1 MMKINSIVALIFS
14 LALALALAPAANAQ
28 FGKLLGGDKDEDK
41 EEGTSSSSPFG
52 ALLGGGEEEEEE
64 EPAYVLVTAAEWL
77 ARSQEEQA
85 TYIAEIREIYP
96 QDPPIG
102 SPEAAELAAKQ
113 EKEEGGLGFLK
124 SVNSVLEG
132 GSEVD
137 EAELVRGFDDEKL
150 KIYLALGPQDRVK
163 FALTNDQELMVTLF
177 KDSLMEVTQGQG
189 KLLRAFNLNDEAAAL
204 EASAALI
211 AGECDNA
218 CVEGV
223 IEQSVVATASIEKLS
238 SDSAEMSDD
247 GKAQYNGAM
256 GDLGAGTVNLVL
268 LIPVAA
274 EWGPR
279 ALNTVAEV
287 ATSGMGNAL
296 NAGLASASAE
306 MAAEGQS
313 EEEQAASTAE
323 REALAKEAEAAG
335 EAMAG
340 NIEELLAPGLMVVT
354 KGPPLLKDYVTL
366 FYDLITYGE
375 EKELDTSGIEDFE
388 FDDF

>member
-1 MMKINSIVALIFS
+1 MMKVSSLVALMFS
-14 LALALALAPAANAQ
+14 LVLALTLTPAANAQ

-41 EEGTSSSSPFG
+41 EEETSSSSPFG

-64 EPAYVLVTAAEWL
+64 SAYVLATAAEWL
-77 ARSQEEQA
+77 AKSEEEQA
-85 TYIAEIREIYP
+85 KYIAEIRESYP

-102 SPEAAELAAKQ
+102 SPEAAELAAKR
-113 EKEEGGLGFLK
+113 EKEEGGFGLLNKAG
-124 SVNSVLEG
+124 SVLGG

-163 FALTNDQELMVTLF
+163 YALTNDQELMVTLF

-223 IEQSVVATASIEKLS
+223 IEQSVVATAAIDKLS

-256 GDLGAGTVNLVL
+256 GDFGAGTINLVL
-268 LIPVAA
+268 LVPVAA

-279 ALNTVAEV
+279 ALNTVAEET
-287 ATSGMGNAL
+287 TSGMGNAL

-313 EEEQAASTAE
+313 GEEQAASAAE

-340 NIEELLAPGLMVVT
+340 NIEELLAPGMLVVT
-354 KGPPLLKDYVTL
+354 KGLPLIKDYVTL
-366 FYDLITYGE
+366 FYDLITYGK
-375 EKELDTSGIEDFE
+375 EKELDTSGAEDFE
-388 FDDF
+388 FDL

>member
-1 MMKINSIVALIFS
+1 MMKINSAIALIFS
-14 LALALALAPAANAQ
+14 LALMLAPGANAQ
-28 FGKLLGGDKDEDK
+28 FGKLLGGDKDDDKK
-41 EEGTSSSSPFG
+41 EETSSSSPFG
-52 ALLGGGEEEEEE
+52 ALLSGGEEDE
-64 EPAYVLVTAAEWL
+64 EPAFVLATAAEWL
-77 ARSQEEQA
+77 AKSEEDQA
-85 TYIAEIREIYP
+85 AYISEVREIYP

-102 SPEAAELAAKQ
+102 SPEAAELAAKR

-124 SVNSVLEG
+124 KANSVLGG

-150 KIYLALGPQDRVK
+150 KIYLALGSQERVK
-163 FALTNDQELMVTLF
+163 YALTNDQELMVRLF
-177 KDSLMEVTQGQG
+177 KDSLMEVAQGQG

-218 CVEGV
+218 CLEGV
-223 IEQSVVATASIEKLS
+223 IEQSEVATASIERLS

-247 GKAQYNGAM
+247 GKAQYSGAM
-256 GDLGAGTVNLVL
+256 GDFGAGTINLVL
-268 LIPVAA
+268 LVPVAA

-279 ALNTVAEV
+279 AVNTIAEET
-287 ATSGMGNAL
+287 TSGMSNAL

-306 MAAEGQS
+306 MEAAGQS
-313 EEEQAASTAE
+313 EEEQAASSAD

-340 NIEELLAPGLMVVT
+340 NIEELLAPGMLVVT
-354 KGPPLLKDYVTL
+354 KGLPLIKDYITL
-366 FYDLITYGE
+366 FYDLVTYGK
-375 EKELDTSGIEDFE
+375 EKKLDTSGAEDF
-388 FDDF
+388 DFGDI

>member
-1 MMKINSIVALIFS
+1 MMKISSLVALIFS
-14 LALALALAPAANAQ
+14 LALTLTPAANAQ

-41 EEGTSSSSPFG
+41 EEETSSSSPFG

-64 EPAYVLVTAAEWL
+64 PAYVLATAAEWL
-77 ARSQEEQA
+77 AKSEEEQA
-85 TYIAEIREIYP
+85 TYIAEIRESYP

-102 SPEAAELAAKQ
+102 SPEAAELAAKR
-113 EKEEGGLGFLK
+113 EKEEGGFGLLNKAG
-124 SVNSVLEG
+124 SVLGG

-163 FALTNDQELMVTLF
+163 YALTNDQELMVTLF

-223 IEQSVVATASIEKLS
+223 IEQSVVATAAIDKLS

-256 GDLGAGTVNLVL
+256 GDFGAGTINLVL
-268 LIPVAA
+268 LVPVAA

-279 ALNTVAEV
+279 ALNTVAEET
-287 ATSGMGNAL
+287 TSGMGNAL

-313 EEEQAASTAE
+313 GEEQAASAAE

-340 NIEELLAPGLMVVT
+340 NIEELLAPGMLVVT
-354 KGPPLLKDYVTL
+354 KGLPLIKDYVTL
-366 FYDLITYGE
+366 FYDLITYGK
-375 EKELDTSGIEDFE
+375 EKELDTSGAEDFE
-388 FDDF
+388 FEL

>member
-1 MMKINSIVALIFS
+1 MMKISSLVALIFS
-14 LALALALAPAANAQ
+14 LALALTLTPAANAQ

-41 EEGTSSSSPFG
+41 EEETSSSSPFG

-64 EPAYVLVTAAEWL
+64 PAYVLATAAEWL
-77 ARSQEEQA
+77 AKSEEEQA
-85 TYIAEIREIYP
+85 TDIAEIRESYP

-102 SPEAAELAAKQ
+102 SPEAAELAAKR
-113 EKEEGGLGFLK
+113 EKEEGGFGLLNKAG
-124 SVNSVLEG
+124 SVLGG

-163 FALTNDQELMVTLF
+163 YALTNDQELMVTLF

-223 IEQSVVATASIEKLS
+223 IEQSVVATAAIDKLS

-256 GDLGAGTVNLVL
+256 GDFGAGTINLVL
-268 LIPVAA
+268 LVPVAA

-279 ALNTVAEV
+279 ALNTVAEET
-287 ATSGMGNAL
+287 TSGMGNAL

-313 EEEQAASTAE
+313 GEEQAASAAE

-340 NIEELLAPGLMVVT
+340 NIEELLAPGMLVVT
-354 KGPPLLKDYVTL
+354 KGLPLIKDYVTL
-366 FYDLITYGE
+366 FYDLITYGK
-375 EKELDTSGIEDFE
+375 EKELDTSGAEDFE
-388 FDDF
+388 FEL

>member
-1 MMKINSIVALIFS
+1 MFS
-14 LALALALAPAANAQ
+14 LVLALTLTPAANAQ

-41 EEGTSSSSPFG
+41 EEETSSSSPFG
-52 ALLGGGEEEEEE
+52 ALLGGGEKEEEES
-64 EPAYVLVTAAEWL
+64 AYVLATAAEWL
-77 ARSQEEQA
+77 AKSEEEQA
-85 TYIAEIREIYP
+85 KYIAEIRESYP

-102 SPEAAELAAKQ
+102 SPEAAELAAKR
-113 EKEEGGLGFLK
+113 EKKEGGFGLLNKAG
-124 SVNSVLEG
+124 SVLGG

-163 FALTNDQELMVTLF
+163 YALTNDQELMVTLF

-223 IEQSVVATASIEKLS
+223 IEQSVVATAAIDKLS

-256 GDLGAGTVNLVL
+256 GDFGAGTINLVL
-268 LIPVAA
+268 LVPVAA

-279 ALNTVAEV
+279 ALNTVAEET
-287 ATSGMGNAL
+287 TSGMGNAL

-313 EEEQAASTAE
+313 EEEQAASAAE

-340 NIEELLAPGLMVVT
+340 NIEELLAPGMLVVT
-354 KGPPLLKDYVTL
+354 KGLPLIKDYVTL
-366 FYDLITYGE
+366 FYDLITYGK
-375 EKELDTSGIEDFE
+375 EKELDTSGAEDFE
-388 FDDF
+388 FDL

>member
-1 MMKINSIVALIFS
+1 MKISSLVALIFS
-14 LALALALAPAANAQ
+14 LALALTLTPAANAQ

-41 EEGTSSSSPFG
+41 EEETSSSSPFG

-64 EPAYVLVTAAEWL
+64 PAYVLATAAEWL
-77 ARSQEEQA
+77 AKSEEEQA
-85 TYIAEIREIYP
+85 TYIAEIRESYP

-102 SPEAAELAAKQ
+102 SPEAAELAAKR
-113 EKEEGGLGFLK
+113 EKEEGGFGLLNKAG
-124 SVNSVLEG
+124 SVLGG

-163 FALTNDQELMVTLF
+163 YALTNDQELMVTLF

-223 IEQSVVATASIEKLS
+223 IEQSVVATAAIDKLS

-256 GDLGAGTVNLVL
+256 GDFGAGTINLVL
-268 LIPVAA
+268 LVPVAA

-279 ALNTVAEV
+279 ALNTVAEET
-287 ATSGMGNAL
+287 TSGMGNAL

-313 EEEQAASTAE
+313 GEEQAASAAE

-340 NIEELLAPGLMVVT
+340 NIEELLAPGMLVVT
-354 KGPPLLKDYVTL
+354 KGLPLIKDYVTL
-366 FYDLITYGE
+366 FYDLITYGK
-375 EKELDTSGIEDFE
+375 EKELDTSGAEDFE
-388 FDDF
+388 FEL

>member
-1 MMKINSIVALIFS
+1 MMKISSLVALIFS
-14 LALALALAPAANAQ
+14 LALALTLTPAANAQ

-41 EEGTSSSSPFG
+41 EEETSSSSPFG

-64 EPAYVLVTAAEWL
+64 PAYVLATAAEWL
-77 ARSQEEQA
+77 AKSEEEQA
-85 TYIAEIREIYP
+85 TYIAEIRESYP

-102 SPEAAELAAKQ
+102 SPEAAELAAKR
-113 EKEEGGLGFLK
+113 EKEEGGFGLLNKAG
-124 SVNSVLEG
+124 SVLGG

-163 FALTNDQELMVTLF
+163 YALTNDQELMVTLF

-204 EASAALI
+204 AASAALI

-223 IEQSVVATASIEKLS
+223 IEQSVVATAAIDKLS

-256 GDLGAGTVNLVL
+256 GDFGAGTINLVL
-268 LIPVAA
+268 LVPVAA

-279 ALNTVAEV
+279 ALNTVAEET
-287 ATSGMGNAL
+287 TSGMGNAL

-313 EEEQAASTAE
+313 GEEQAASAAE

-340 NIEELLAPGLMVVT
+340 NIEELLAPGMLVVT
-354 KGPPLLKDYVTL
+354 KGLPLIKDYVTL
-366 FYDLITYGE
+366 FYDLITYGK
-375 EKELDTSGIEDFE
+375 EKELDTSGAEDFE
-388 FDDF
+388 FEL

>member
-1 MMKINSIVALIFS
+1 MMKISSLVVLMFS
-14 LALALALAPAANAQ
+14 LVLALTLTPAANAQ

-41 EEGTSSSSPFG
+41 EEETSSSSPFG

-64 EPAYVLVTAAEWL
+64 PAYVLATAAEWL
-77 ARSQEEQA
+77 AKSEEEQA
-85 TYIAEIREIYP
+85 KYIAEIRESYP

-102 SPEAAELAAKQ
+102 SPEAAELAAKR
-113 EKEEGGLGFLK
+113 EKEEGGFGLLNKAG
-124 SVNSVLEG
+124 SVLGG

-163 FALTNDQELMVTLF
+163 YALTNDQELMVTLF

-223 IEQSVVATASIEKLS
+223 IEQSVVATAAIDKLS

-256 GDLGAGTVNLVL
+256 GDFGAGTINLVL
-268 LIPVAA
+268 LVPVAA

-279 ALNTVAEV
+279 ALNTVAEET
-287 ATSGMGNAL
+287 TSGMGNAL

-313 EEEQAASTAE
+313 EEEQAASAAE

-340 NIEELLAPGLMVVT
+340 NIEELLAPGMLVVT
-354 KGPPLLKDYVTL
+354 KGLPLIKDYVTL
-366 FYDLITYGE
+366 FYDLITYGK
-375 EKELDTSGIEDFE
+375 EKELDTSGAEDFE
-388 FDDF
+388 FDL

>member
-1 MMKINSIVALIFS
+1 MMKISSLVALIFS
-14 LALALALAPAANAQ
+14 LALALTLTPAANAQ

-41 EEGTSSSSPFG
+41 EEETSSSSPFG

-64 EPAYVLVTAAEWL
+64 PAYVLATAAEWL
-77 ARSQEEQA
+77 GKSEEEQA
-85 TYIAEIREIYP
+85 TYIAEIRESYP

-102 SPEAAELAAKQ
+102 SPEAAELAAKR
-113 EKEEGGLGFLK
+113 EKEEGGFGLLNKAG
-124 SVNSVLEG
+124 SVLGG

-163 FALTNDQELMVTLF
+163 YALTNDQELMVTLF

-223 IEQSVVATASIEKLS
+223 IEQSVVATAAIDKLS

-256 GDLGAGTVNLVL
+256 GDFGAGTINLVL
-268 LIPVAA
+268 LVPVAA

-279 ALNTVAEV
+279 ALNTVAEET
-287 ATSGMGNAL
+287 TSGMGNAL

-313 EEEQAASTAE
+313 GEEQAASAAE

-340 NIEELLAPGLMVVT
+340 NIEELLAPGMLVVT
-354 KGPPLLKDYVTL
+354 KGLPLIKDYVTL
-366 FYDLITYGE
+366 FYDLITYGK
-375 EKELDTSGIEDFE
+375 EKELDTSGAEDFE
-388 FDDF
+388 FEL

>member
-1 MMKINSIVALIFS
+1 MKISSLVALMFS
-14 LALALALAPAANAQ
+14 LVLALTLTPAANAQ

-41 EEGTSSSSPFG
+41 EEETSSSSPFG

-64 EPAYVLVTAAEWL
+64 PAYVLATAAEWL
-77 ARSQEEQA
+77 AKSEEEQA
-85 TYIAEIREIYP
+85 KYIAEIRESYP

-102 SPEAAELAAKQ
+102 SPEAAELAAKR
-113 EKEEGGLGFLK
+113 EKEEGGFGLLNKAG
-124 SVNSVLEG
+124 SVLGG

-163 FALTNDQELMVTLF
+163 YALTNDQELMVTLF

-223 IEQSVVATASIEKLS
+223 IEQSVVATAAIDKLS

-256 GDLGAGTVNLVL
+256 GDFGAGTINLVL
-268 LIPVAA
+268 LVPVAA

-279 ALNTVAEV
+279 ALNTVAEET
-287 ATSGMGNAL
+287 TSGMGNAL

-313 EEEQAASTAE
+313 EEEQAASAAE

-340 NIEELLAPGLMVVT
+340 NIEELLAPGMLVVT
-354 KGPPLLKDYVTL
+354 KGLPLIKDYVTL
-366 FYDLITYGE
+366 FYDLITYGK
-375 EKELDTSGIEDFE
+375 EKELDTSGAEDFE
-388 FDDF
+388 FDL

>member
-1 MMKINSIVALIFS
+1 MMKINSAIALTFS
-14 LALALALAPAANAQ
+14 LALMLAPAAHAQ
-28 FGKLLGGDKDEDK
+28 FGKLLGGDKDDDK
-41 EEGTSSSSPFG
+41 EEETSSSSPFG
-52 ALLGGGEEEEEE
+52 SLLGGGDDEE
-64 EPAYVLVTAAEWL
+64 EPAFVLATAAEWL
-77 ARSQEEQA
+77 AKSEEDQA

-102 SPEAAELAAKQ
+102 SPEAAELAAQ
-113 EKEEGGLGFLK
+113 REKEEGGLGFLK
-124 SVNSVLEG
+124 KANSALGG

-150 KIYLALGPQDRVK
+150 KIYLALGSQERVK
-163 FALTNDQELMVTLF
+163 YALKNDQELMVRLF
-177 KDSLMEVTQGQG
+177 KDSLMEVAQGQG

-218 CVEGV
+218 CLEGV
-223 IEQSVVATASIEKLS
+223 IEQSEVATASIEKLS
-238 SDSAEMSDD
+238 SDSAEMTDD

-256 GDLGAGTVNLVL
+256 GDFGAGTINLVL
-268 LIPVAA
+268 LVPVAA

-279 ALNTVAEV
+279 ALNTVAAET
-287 ATSGMGNAL
+287 TSGMGNAL

-306 MAAEGQS
+306 MEAAGQS
-313 EEEQAASTAE
+313 EEEQAASAAE

-340 NIEELLAPGLMVVT
+340 NIEELLAPGLLVVSR
-354 KGPPLLKDYVTL
+354 GLPLIKDYVTL
-366 FYDLITYGE
+366 FYDLITYGK
-375 EKELDTSGIEDFE
+375 EKKLDTSGAEDF
-388 FDDF
+388 DFGDI

>member
-1 MMKINSIVALIFS
+1 MMKINSTIAILFS
-14 LALALALAPAANAQ
+14 LALMLAPSANAQ
-28 FGKLLGGDKDEDK
+28 FGKLLGGDKDDDK
-41 EEGTSSSSPFG
+41 EEETSSSSPFG
-52 ALLGGGEEEEEE
+52 SLLGGGDDEE
-64 EPAYVLVTAAEWL
+64 EPAFVLATAAEWL
-77 ARSQEEQA
+77 AKSEEDQA
-85 TYIAEIREIYP
+85 KYIAEIREIYP

-102 SPEAAELAAKQ
+102 SPEAAELAAQ
-113 EKEEGGLGFLK
+113 REKEEGGLGFLNK
-124 SVNSVLEG
+124 AGSALGG

-163 FALTNDQELMVTLF
+163 YALNNDQELMVRLF
-177 KDSLMEVTQGQG
+177 KDSLMEVAQGQG

-218 CVEGV
+218 SLEGV
-223 IEQSVVATASIEKLS
+223 IEQSEVATASLEKLS
-238 SDSAEMSDD
+238 ADSAEMSDD

-256 GDLGAGTVNLVL
+256 GDFGAGTINLVL
-268 LIPVAA
+268 LVPVAA

-279 ALNTVAEV
+279 ALNTIAEET
-287 ATSGMGNAL
+287 TSGMSNAL

-306 MAAEGQS
+306 MEAAGQS
-313 EEEQAASTAE
+313 EEEQAAAVAE

-340 NIEELLAPGLMVVT
+340 NIEELLAPGMLVVT
-354 KGPPLLKDYVTL
+354 KGLPLIKDYVTL
-366 FYDLITYGE
+366 FYDLITYGK
-375 EKELDTSGIEDFE
+375 EKELDTSGAEE
-388 FDDF
+388 FDFGDI

>member
-1 MMKINSIVALIFS
+1 
-14 LALALALAPAANAQ
+14 
-28 FGKLLGGDKDEDK
+28 
-41 EEGTSSSSPFG
+41 
-52 ALLGGGEEEEEE
+52 
-64 EPAYVLVTAAEWL
+64 
-77 ARSQEEQA
+77 
-85 TYIAEIREIYP
+85 
-96 QDPPIG
+96 
-102 SPEAAELAAKQ
+102 
-113 EKEEGGLGFLK
+113 
-124 SVNSVLEG
+124 
-132 GSEVD
+132 
-137 EAELVRGFDDEKL
+137 
-150 KIYLALGPQDRVK
+150 
-163 FALTNDQELMVTLF
+163 
-177 KDSLMEVTQGQG
+177 MEVTQGQG

-287 ATSGMGNAL
+287 ATSGMDNAL

-313 EEEQAASTAE
+313 EEEQAASAAE

-375 EKELDTSGIEDFE
+375 EKELDFFVPRLPPALDLPQMNQA
-388 FDDF
+388 

>member
-1 MMKINSIVALIFS
+1 MKISSLVALIFS
-14 LALALALAPAANAQ
+14 LALALTLTPAANAQ

-41 EEGTSSSSPFG
+41 EEETSSSSPFG

-64 EPAYVLVTAAEWL
+64 PAYVLATAAKWL
-77 ARSQEEQA
+77 AKSEEEQA
-85 TYIAEIREIYP
+85 TYIAEIRESYP

-102 SPEAAELAAKQ
+102 SPEAAELAAKR
-113 EKEEGGLGFLK
+113 EKEEGGFGLLNKAG
-124 SVNSVLEG
+124 SVLGG

-163 FALTNDQELMVTLF
+163 YALTNDQELMVTLF

-223 IEQSVVATASIEKLS
+223 IEQSVVATAAIDKLS

-256 GDLGAGTVNLVL
+256 GDFGAGTINLVL
-268 LIPVAA
+268 LVPVAA

-279 ALNTVAEV
+279 ALNTVAEET
-287 ATSGMGNAL
+287 TSGMGNAL

-313 EEEQAASTAE
+313 GEEQAASAAE

-340 NIEELLAPGLMVVT
+340 NIEELLAPGMLVVT
-354 KGPPLLKDYVTL
+354 KGLPLIKDYVTL
-366 FYDLITYGE
+366 FYDLITYGK
-375 EKELDTSGIEDFE
+375 EKELDTSGAEDFE
-388 FDDF
+388 FEL